1 MISDLYAFPPNRVAQ
16 SDSLNAQLVMAHRRL
31 AELKGVAPLLPNQD
45 ILLNTLSLQE
55 AKDSSALE
63 NIITSHDELFKQGLD
78 LPQFNSAAAKE
89 VSRYSEALRLGFER
103 IKSNGNLS
111 LKDLVAI
118 QQVLVIGEPGPG
130 IRTKAG
136 TRVVNRTTGEVV
148 YDPPQDHDQ
157 ILELLERLLDFF
169 NQPSDQGFDPLIRMA
184 LAHYQFE
191 KIHPFYDGNGR
202 TGRILNL
209 LYLVQHSLLDL
220 PILYLSRFILRE
232 KSSYLALL
240 RADPN
245 DDNWEDW
252 LSFLLKGVELTSTE
266 TIQTIH
272 KLIELM
278 AKYQHRMK
286 TELPKNVYSL
296 DLLNTLFKHPYT
308 KIDFIVRDVGVKRAA
323 ASRYLDELTKAK
335 PEFLVKIKLGRSNYY
350 INQPL
355 FELLQGK

>member
-1 MISDLYAFPPNRVAQ
+1 MISDLYAFPPSQVTK
-16 SDSLNAQLVMAHRRL
+16 SDAITDQLIMAHRRL

-111 LKDLVAI
+111 LEDLVAI

-130 IRTKAG
+130 IRTKPG

-148 YDPPQDHDQ
+148 HDPPQDHDQ
-157 ILELLERLLDFF
+157 IVELLEHLLDFF
-169 NQPSDQGFDPLIRMA
+169 NQPSDQGLDPLVRMA

-209 LYLVQHSLLDL
+209 LYLVQHDLLDL
-220 PILYLSRFILRE
+220 PTLYLSRFILRE

-245 DDNWEDW
+245 DDNWEGW
-252 LSFLLKGVELTSTE
+252 LSFMLKGVELTSTE

-272 KLIELM
+272 MLIKLM
-278 AKYQHRMK
+278 ADYQERIK
-286 TELPKNVYSL
+286 ADLPKIYSL
-296 DLLNTLFKHPYT
+296 ELLNTLFKHPYT
-308 KIDFIVRDVGVKRAA
+308 KIDFIVRDVGVQRAA
-323 ASRYLDELTKAK
+323 AGRYLDA
-335 PEFLVKIKLGRSNYY
+335 LVEANLLLKTKLGRGNYY
-350 INQPL
+350 INKPL
-355 FELLQGK
+355 FELLQGR

>member
-1 MISDLYAFPPNRVAQ
+1 MISDLYSFPPSQVTK
-16 SDSLNAQLVMAHRRL
+16 SDTITDQLIMAHRRL

-111 LKDLVAI
+111 LEDLVAI

-130 IRTKAG
+130 IRTKPG

-148 YDPPQDHDQ
+148 HDPPQDHDQ
-157 ILELLERLLDFF
+157 IVELLEHLLDFF
-169 NQPSDQGFDPLIRMA
+169 NQPSDQGLDPLVRMA
-184 LAHYQFE
+184 MAHYQFE

-209 LYLVQHSLLDL
+209 LYLVQHDLLDL
-220 PILYLSRFILRE
+220 PTLYLSRYILRE

-240 RADPN
+240 RADPK
-245 DDNWEDW
+245 DDNWEGW
-252 LSFLLKGVELTSTE
+252 LSFMLKGVELTSTE

-272 KLIELM
+272 MLIKLM
-278 AKYQHRMK
+278 ADYQERIK
-286 TELPKNVYSL
+286 ADLPKIYSL
-296 DLLNTLFKHPYT
+296 ELLNTLFKHPYT
-308 KIDFIVRDVGVKRAA
+308 KIDFIVRDVGVQRAA
-323 ASRYLDELTKAK
+323 AGRYLDA
-335 PEFLVKIKLGRSNYY
+335 LVEANLLLKTKLGRGNYY
-350 INQPL
+350 INKPL
-355 FELLQGK
+355 FELLQGR

>member
-1 MISDLYAFPPNRVAQ
+1 MISDLYAFPPSQVTK
-16 SDSLNAQLVMAHRRL
+16 SDAITDQLIMAHRRL

-89 VSRYSEALRLGFER
+89 VSRYSEALRLGYELV
-103 IKSNGNLS
+103 KSNGNLS
-111 LKDLVAI
+111 LEDLVAI

-130 IRTKAG
+130 IRTKPG

-148 YDPPQDHDQ
+148 HDPPQDHDQ
-157 ILELLERLLDFF
+157 IVKLLERLLDFF

-209 LYLVQHSLLDL
+209 LYLVQHSLLEL
-220 PILYLSRFILRE
+220 PILYLSRYILRE

-245 DDNWEDW
+245 DDNWEAW
-252 LSFLLKGVELTSTE
+252 LNFMLKGVELTSTE

-278 AKYQHRMK
+278 AEYQQRIK
-286 TELPKNVYSL
+286 AGLPKNVYSL
-296 DLLNTLFKHPYT
+296 ELLNTLFKHPYT
-308 KIDFIVRDVGVKRAA
+308 KIDFIVRDVGVQRAA
-323 ASRYLDELTKAK
+323 AGRYLDA
-335 PEFLVKIKLGRSNYY
+335 LVEANLLIKTRLGRSNYY

>member
-130 IRTKAG
+130 IRTKPG
-136 TRVVNRTTGEVV
+136 TRVVNRATGEVV
-148 YDPPQDHDQ
+148 HNPPQDYDQ
-157 ILELLERLLDFF
+157 IVELLERLLDFF

-209 LYLVQHSLLDL
+209 LYLVQHSLLYL

-266 TIQTIH
+266 TIQTIYNIYTL
-272 KLIELM
+272 KIFVPALFRQALM
-278 AKYQHRMK
+278 Q
-286 TELPKNVYSL
+286 
-296 DLLNTLFKHPYT
+296 LLSESSH
-308 KIDFIVRDVGVKRAA
+308 
-323 ASRYLDELTKAK
+323 E
-335 PEFLVKIKLGRSNYY
+335 
-350 INQPL
+350 
-355 FELLQGK
+355 

>member
-1 MISDLYAFPPNRVAQ
+1 MISDLYAFPPNQIAQ
-16 SDSLNAQLVMAHRRL
+16 SGALTTQLVMAHRRL

-63 NIITSHDELFKQGLD
+63 NIITSHDELFMQGLD

-89 VSRYSEALRLGFER
+89 VSRYSEALRLGYER

-130 IRTKAG
+130 IRTKPG

-157 ILELLERLLDFF
+157 IVELLERLLDFF
-169 NQPSDQGFDPLIRMA
+169 NQPSDQGLDPLIRMA

-245 DDNWEDW
+245 DDNWEGW

-278 AKYQHRMK
+278 ADYQQRIK
-286 TELPKNVYSL
+286 AQLPKIYSL
-296 DLLNTLFKHPYT
+296 ELLNTLFKHPYT
-308 KIDFIVRDVGVKRAA
+308 KIDFIVRDVCVQRAA
-323 ASRYLDELTKAK
+323 AGRYLDALVEAN
-335 PEFLVKIKLGRSNYY
+335 FLIKTRLGRSNYY